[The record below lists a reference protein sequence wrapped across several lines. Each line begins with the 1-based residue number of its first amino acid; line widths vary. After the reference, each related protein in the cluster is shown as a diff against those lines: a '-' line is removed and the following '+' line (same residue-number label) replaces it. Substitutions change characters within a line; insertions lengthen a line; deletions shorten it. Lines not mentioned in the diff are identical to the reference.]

1 MSEWRS
7 HESNPNLPVNPS
19 EPRETI
25 NVKEKGRYT
34 TQPGKKKFEV
44 QLQGQGL
51 MALEKAAKLK
61 CLTPNQYFREALE
74 KALIKDGC
82 LPSWW
87 LERQFKD

>member
-1 MSEWRS
+1 MTEWCS
-7 HESNPNLPVNPS
+7 HEDNPLPVNPIRA
-19 EPRETI
+19 EETI

-34 TQPGKKKFEV
+34 NSIGKKKYEV

-61 CLTPNQYFREALE
+61 HLTPNQYFREALE
-74 KALIKDGC
+74 AALIRDGC

-87 LERQFKD
+87 LTRQFKD